1 MAGFAQMSAARRPL
15 ADVAKQSLAR
25 AREALAAR
33 GGTGRERA
41 LVQALA
47 AWAEG
52 GDMSRAAAGLEA
64 IVQEDPHDILALR
77 LSHGIR
83 FMLGEAFE
91 MREAIEAA
99 LPRWEARM
107 PGYGFLL
114 GCHAFA
120 LEETGEVQR
129 AEAVG
134 RRAVAL
140 DPRDLWGAHAVAHA
154 IGGQGRM
161 REGIAWL
168 RWLEP
173 HLAGG
178 SNFVRHV
185 HWHRALFHLALGQ
198 HEAALALHDAKVW
211 AEPSEDVRDLMNAAH
226 LLWRL
231 EAAGVPVGPAR
242 WQEMA
247 DIAER
252 RIGEHAWAFADL
264 HYVVSLAGAGRQE
277 AAARMIASIAAHAD
291 QHGGDQARL
300 QGEIGLTAARAVAA
314 AIGGDATAAT
324 RGFDAVLPRL
334 PEFGGSHAQRSV
346 FLAMR
351 DRAAREAASGRAAG
365 VTPRRRRGRL
375 RPGIRG
381 RGCGWQSSRISTAM
395 SRRWMRRWPTSPH
408 ARSRPWSAWATSPP
422 APAGRARRWNGC
434 RSAAFPASAATTT
447 AGSASTTR
455 RRWAG
460 RTASPSTTW
469 PRCIVPG

>member
-1 MAGFAQMSAARRPL
+1 L
-15 ADVAKQSLAR
+15 ADLARDSLAR
-25 AREALAAR
+25 ARDALAAR
-33 GGTGRERA
+33 GGTPRERA
-41 LVQALA
+41 LVQSLA

-52 GDMSRAAAGLEA
+52 ADMGRAAAGLEA

-83 FMLGEAFE
+83 FMLGDSIE
-91 MREAIEAA
+91 MRAAIEAA
-99 LPRWEARM
+99 LPRWDATM

-120 LEETGEVQR
+120 LEETGEIAL
-129 AEAVG
+129 AEAMG
-134 RRAVAL
+134 RRAVEL
-140 DPRDLWGAHAVAHA
+140 EPRDLWGAHAVAHA
-154 IGGQGRM
+154 IGAQGRM

-198 HEAALALHDAKVW
+198 HDAALALHDTKVW

-231 EAAGVPVGPAR
+231 EASGVPVGARR
-242 WQEMA
+242 WQEIA

-264 HYVVSLAGAGRQE
+264 HYVVALAGAGRAE

-300 QGEIGLTAARAVAA
+300 QAEIGLGAARAVAA
-314 AIGGDATAAT
+314 AIGGDAQAAA

-334 PEFGGSHAQRSV
+334 PALGGSHAQRSV

-351 DRAAREAASGRAAG
+351 DRAARD
-365 VTPRRRRGRL
+365 
-375 RPGIRG
+375 
-381 RGCGWQSSRISTAM
+381 TA
-395 SRRWMRRWPTSPH
+395 P
-408 ARSRPWSAWATSPP
+408 
-422 APAGRARRWNGC
+422 GRARG
-434 RSAAFPASAATTT
+434 
-447 AGSASTTR
+447 
-455 RRWAG
+455 
-460 RTASPSTTW
+460 
-469 PRCIVPG
+469 

>member
-1 MAGFAQMSAARRPL
+1 MLVAGHAMAGFAQMSAARRPL
-15 ADVAKQSLAR
+15 ADLAR
-25 AREALAAR
+25 DSLGRARAALVAR
-33 GGTGRERA
+33 GGTPRERA
-41 LVQALA
+41 LVQSLA

-52 GDMSRAAAGLEA
+52 GDMGRAAAGLEA

-83 FMLGEAFE
+83 FMRGEAFE
-91 MREAIEAA
+91 MRHAIEAA
-99 LPRWEARM
+99 LPSWDVTL
-107 PGYGFLL
+107 PGYAYLL

-154 IGGQGRM
+154 IGAQGRM

-231 EAAGVPVGPAR
+231 EAAGVPVGAAR

-264 HYVVSLAGAGRQE
+264 HYVVALAGAGRE
-277 AAARMIASIAAHAD
+277 AAAARMIRSIASHAAS
-291 QHGGDQARL
+291 HGGDQARL
-300 QGEIGLTAARAVAA
+300 HGEIGLGAAQAVAA
-314 AIGGDATAAT
+314 AIGGDAQAAT
-324 RGFDAVLPRL
+324 HDFDAVLPRL
-334 PEFGGSHAQRSV
+334 PQLGGSHAQRSV

-351 DRAAREAASGRAAG
+351 DRAAEDAASGRA
-365 VTPRRRRGRL
+365 RG
-375 RPGIRG
+375 
-381 RGCGWQSSRISTAM
+381 
-395 SRRWMRRWPTSPH
+395 
-408 ARSRPWSAWATSPP
+408 
-422 APAGRARRWNGC
+422 
-434 RSAAFPASAATTT
+434 
-447 AGSASTTR
+447 
-455 RRWAG
+455 
-460 RTASPSTTW
+460 
-469 PRCIVPG
+469 